1 MKRTILSAIGA
12 GLIAAL
18 GVLLLVP
25 SVPIQAQVAGQT
37 IIDTF
42 PFNTV
47 EQFACGEPEPNRYSA
62 TRGWVGTAQTITTPA
77 NNVLADYRFQLA
89 PREGAE
95 NRVRFS
101 VYAWDGGPVGDAL
114 YTTLVDWPVGG
125 GVVDIT
131 GINVSLT
138 PGTQYGMTIDLL
150 SYSGDSVYFNCNQ
163 DGYNPDNTDSGWW
176 VMTAE
181 GAWVNFPNYNHRF
194 RAVYGVQQQQTYPPG
209 QNVDR
214 EYRATVY
221 GQTEPETF
229 VLGFD
234 NVITEPG
241 ETLVCEV
248 NFRLVSIAEEAAF
261 LQKINGTRASEGKPP
276 VAQLAYT
283 THEGGERG
291 HGIRYEVECQVDTD
305 GSLTTLGDRRQAIPG
320 QDYIGVDIAFTFHA
334 EDVVRQEQFFIA
346 QERTLHQPGGP
357 TGSWVP
363 ETDVPTFPVDQYDR
377 LLDSHLALS
386 SCDCVG
392 SASTTDISWFIAVT
406 TPLEDPDGPGGA
418 DPGEVELKVL
428 SPSVRIIGGVKTFW
442 NPFRS
447 DGKFTA
453 GLPVPIVVRLRNMI
467 TGAFITDPNVQPP
480 SESGLTA
487 TVKKVV
493 EGDVDDNVAL
503 EGFLVWGDTGAF
515 LIDPLRKGYYSYFW
529 LTVQQDTLQALP
541 PGKYTVT
548 IASKYTAAEPFVVF
562 LR

>member
-95 NRVRFS
+95 NQVRFS

-209 QNVDR
+209 QNVER

-234 NVITEPG
+234 QVIN
-241 ETLVCEV
+241 TLVCDV
-248 NFRLVSIAEEAAF
+248 NFRIVLLAEEAPRLA
-261 LQKINGTRASEGKPP
+261 KINAARAAQIPPLPP
-276 VAQLAYT
+276 VVQLEYA
-283 THEGGERG
+283 THDHVERG
-291 HGIRYEVECQVDTD
+291 YGIRYEVECQVDT
-305 GSLTTLGDRRQAIPG
+305 GTGFRQAIPG
-320 QDYIGVDIAFTFHA
+320 QDYNGVDITFTFHA
-334 EDVVRQEQFFIA
+334 ENIQQFDIA
-346 QERTLHQPGGP
+346 QERTLDDAHN
-357 TGSWVP
+357 P
-363 ETDVPTFPVDQYDR
+363 ESDVPLDQYDR
-377 LLDSHLALS
+377 LLSSIAPVHLAKS

-392 SASTTDISWFIAVT
+392 SGSTTDISWFIAVHT
-406 TPLEDPDGPGGA
+406 ELADPDGDGPA
-418 DPGEVELKVL
+418 DPGEAELKVL
-428 SPSVRIIGGVKTFW
+428 SPAVRIVGGEKTFW
-442 NPFRS
+442 NILRT
-447 DGKFTA
+447 DGTFKA
-453 GLPVPIVVRLRNMI
+453 GLPLPIVVRLRNTI

-480 SESGLTA
+480 SESGLVA
-487 TVKKVV
+487 TVKRIVD
-493 EGDVDDNVAL
+493 GDVDDNVAL
-503 EGFLVWGDTGAF
+503 EGFLIWGDTGAF
-515 LIDPLRKGYYSYFW
+515 LIDPLRRGYYTYVW
-529 LTVQQDTLQALP
+529 QTVQQNTLQPLP
-541 PGKYTVT
+541 PGRYSVT
-548 IASKYTAAEPFVVF
+548 IASKYTAAEPFFVT